1 MLPKRC
7 ISYEEL
13 LYVYK
18 MSIMLVMPTLFES
31 VSIPI
36 YESLFLKAPV
46 CASNVVDLT
55 EQVGGSG
62 ILFDPNDFYD
72 ISKKISIL
80 LNNENIRNEKNSNL
94 KRFLIFFHK
103 EYKDK
108 LMDVLNQS

>member
-1 MLPKRC
+1 
-7 ISYEEL
+7 
-13 LYVYK
+13 
-18 MSIMLVMPTLFES
+18 MLVMPTLFEC
-31 VSIPI
+31 VSTPI
-36 YESLFLKAPV
+36 YELFFLKAPV

-80 LNNENIRNEKNSNL
+80 LNNENIRNEKKLEFEKIPNFN
-94 KRFLIFFHK
+94 HK

>member
-36 YESLFLKAPV
+36 YESFFLKVPV
-46 CASNVVDLT
+46 CASNVVALT
-55 EQVGGSG
+55 EQVGVQVYCL
-62 ILFDPNDFYD
+62 ILNDVYD
-72 ISKKISIL
+72 MAKKISIL
-80 LNNENIRNEKNSNL
+80 LINENI
-94 KRFLIFFHK
+94 
-103 EYKDK
+103 
-108 LMDVLNQS
+108 

>member
-1 MLPKRC
+1 MK
-7 ISYEEL
+7 
-13 LYVYK
+13 V
-18 MSIMLVMPTLFES
+18 
-31 VSIPI
+31 
-36 YESLFLKAPV
+36 PV
-46 CASNVVDLT
+46 CASNVVGLT

-94 KRFLIFFHK
+94 KRFLIIFHK

-108 LMDVLNQS
+108 MMDVLNQS